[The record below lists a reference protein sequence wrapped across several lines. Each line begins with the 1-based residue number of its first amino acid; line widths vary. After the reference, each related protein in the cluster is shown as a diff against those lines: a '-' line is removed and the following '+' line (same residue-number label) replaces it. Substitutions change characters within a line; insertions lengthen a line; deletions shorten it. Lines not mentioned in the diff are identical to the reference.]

1 LTTLGIQSQVNTRQA
16 PAVVGDFTDANPR
29 YSTLAGEGGVV
40 AGPSG
45 LTIGLFAWLNSEWLD
60 SDGAPAAANNFGG
73 GPVAGFVGRNQ
84 QGLITTY
91 LSDAGMNIPAGFE
104 VTIFSAGGFWVLNN
118 GAGAAYPGMKA
129 YANPANGQAS
139 FAAAGAPSTAQATL
153 STIAAGTAAT
163 FNGTI
168 GGASGNVLMTTGA
181 VTNTIYPGA
190 VLTGAGVPTGVTIV
204 AQLTGTPGGAGTY
217 ALNVSELSIA
227 SEALT
232 ATPYVWDATGGVT
245 TGTISLGSVITSS
258 GTPTGVVNGA
268 VVTAVATP
276 AANKYIVGMV
286 NNPGLA
292 MGTAAS
298 GTIVVSTN
306 VETSWYCRSTGAAG
320 ELVKISNVPGL
331 G

>member
-1 LTTLGIQSQVNTRQA
+1 MSNLGIQQTVTTQPA
-16 PAVVGDFTDANPR
+16 PAVAGDFCDSNPR
-29 YSTLAGEGGVV
+29 YAADFGPFGAV

-45 LTIGLFAWLNSEWLD
+45 LTAGLFCWASFSTID
-60 SDGAPAAANNFGG
+60 GDGAPAALNNFGA
-73 GPVAGFVGRNQ
+73 GPVVGFVPRNQ

-91 LSDAGMNIPAGFE
+91 LSTASMTLPAGFE
-104 VTIFSAGGFWVLNN
+104 AMVFSGGGFWAKND
-118 GAGAAYPGMKA
+118 GSGTAQPGMKA
-129 YANPANGQAS
+129 YADPATGKVS
-139 FAAAGAPSTAQATL
+139 FAAAATPATAQATL

-163 FNGTI
+163 FNGSI
-168 GGASGNVLMTTGA
+168 SGNVLTTTGA

-190 VLTGAGVPTGVTIV
+190 VLTGSGVPTGVTITG
-204 AQLTGTPGGAGTY
+204 QLSGTTGGAGTY
-217 ALNVSELSIA
+217 SLNVSELSIA

-268 VVTAVATP
+268 AVTAVATP
-276 AANKYIVGMV
+276 SANKYIVGMI
-286 NNPGLA
+286 NYPGVA

-306 VETSWYCRSTGAAG
+306 VETSWYARSSGLAG
-320 ELVKISNVPGL
+320 ELVKMSNVPGV

>member
-1 LTTLGIQSQVNTRQA
+1 MSNLGIQSQVTVQPA
-16 PAVVGDFTDANPR
+16 PALAGDFASSNPR
-29 YSTLAGEGGVV
+29 YAANFGPFGAV
-40 AGPSG
+40 AGPNG
-45 LTIGLFAWLNSEWLD
+45 LTVGLFAWASYSQID
-60 SDGAPAAANNFGG
+60 GDGAPTALNNNGAG
-73 GPVAGFVGRNQ
+73 VPTGFVGRVQ

-91 LSDAGMNIPAGFE
+91 LSSSGNTIPAGFE
-104 VTIFSAGGFWVLNN
+104 AMVFTAGDFWVVNN
-118 GAGAAYPGMKA
+118 GSGAAYPGMKA

-139 FAAAGAPSTAQATL
+139 FAATGSPTTAQATL

-163 FNGTI
+163 FNGSI
-168 GGASGNVLMTTGA
+168 SGNVLTTTGA

-190 VLTGAGVPTGVTIV
+190 VLTGTSVPTGTTIV
-204 AQLTGTPGGAGTY
+204 SQLTGTTGGAGTY
-217 ALNVSELSIA
+217 ALNISELSIA

-286 NNPGLA
+286 NNPGVA

-306 VETSWYCRSTGAAG
+306 IETGWTCQSACLSG
-320 ELVKISNVPGL
+320 ELVKMTRLP
-331 G
+331 